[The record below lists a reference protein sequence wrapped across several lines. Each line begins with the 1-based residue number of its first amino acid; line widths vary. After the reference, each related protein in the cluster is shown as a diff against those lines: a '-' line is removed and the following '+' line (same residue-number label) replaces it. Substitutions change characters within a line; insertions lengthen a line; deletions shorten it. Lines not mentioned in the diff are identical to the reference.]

1 MMAPRG
7 EEENGAIL
15 AGWNIKRVAPSIS
28 VRKNHHKIN
37 AYRMTNLL
45 QNGQVDGA
53 IATTVDGHKG
63 IGIVYWVYYISD
75 HFCLFIL
82 WITHDFIV
90 LYCK

>member
-1 MMAPRG
+1 
-7 EEENGAIL
+7 
-15 AGWNIKRVAPSIS
+15 
-28 VRKNHHKIN
+28 
-37 AYRMTNLL
+37 MTNLL
-45 QNGQVDGA
+45 QNEQVDSV

-90 LYCK
+90 L